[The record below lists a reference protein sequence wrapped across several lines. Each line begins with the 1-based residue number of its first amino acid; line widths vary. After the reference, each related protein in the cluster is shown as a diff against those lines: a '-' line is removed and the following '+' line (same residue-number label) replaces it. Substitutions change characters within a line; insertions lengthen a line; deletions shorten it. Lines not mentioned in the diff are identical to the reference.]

1 MVCSRQ
7 SIDWGG
13 LWRSCC
19 PSCQIIGAVR
29 FEPKRSFL
37 DSPRE
42 RRCSCAVD
50 ASGTSS
56 SNCEEERPP
65 EPITGFGSR
74 AGTTNCDASG
84 LGGFV
89 RRYLSTR
96 NLRITSNFFRCTMYL
111 VSHSVL
117 CHCLVKQH
125 SRNDKKKKKKKLSDV
140 SARVPHAQ
148 SWPRWAHSVSHT
160 RVTVERGIKF
170 GIDQNRDAAANCWRL
185 APVTHAGR
193 AASSPEIFRPFLTVC
208 LTVFPFEFRPRTFTI
223 GFYGKKSFISELMI
237 LECSFPLSLC
247 RHVLT
252 DFTQAVLQKYI
263 PEVATL
269 FNFHANLMS
278 ADVALINGLFPQV
291 SMNLRTSTML

>member
-7 SIDWGG
+7 SIGWGG
-13 LWRSCC
+13 LWSSCC
-19 PSCQIIGAVR
+19 PSCQIFGAVQ

-50 ASGTSS
+50 FWPSS
-56 SNCEEERPP
+56 SNREEERPP

-89 RRYLSTR
+89 RRYLPTR

-125 SRNDKKKKKKKLSDV
+125 SRNGKKKKKKKRLSDV
-140 SARVPHAQ
+140 SVPQ
-148 SWPRWAHSVSHT
+148 SRPRWAHSVSHK

-170 GIDQNRDAAANCWRL
+170 EIDQKRDAAAICWRL
-185 APVTHAGR
+185 AQVTHAGR

-237 LECSFPLSLC
+237 LECSFPLQSVEATVQRKLDC
-247 RHVLT
+247 SNSWYCQQNRQIFEREKFD
-252 DFTQAVLQKYI
+252 DFFRKRKRRERGLNLQI
-263 PEVATL
+263 SRVVWAT
-269 FNFHANLMS
+269 N
-278 ADVALINGLFPQV
+278 I
-291 SMNLRTSTML
+291 